1 MHVCVRAPSFTQIHT
16 YEAKVQNHGDG
27 YLHVY
32 DIRPQLILEV
42 ALYQADEGLWGEGEG
57 QGLER
62 L

>member
-42 ALYQADEGLWGEGEG
+42 EKQWFKY
-57 QGLER
+57 
-62 L
+62 